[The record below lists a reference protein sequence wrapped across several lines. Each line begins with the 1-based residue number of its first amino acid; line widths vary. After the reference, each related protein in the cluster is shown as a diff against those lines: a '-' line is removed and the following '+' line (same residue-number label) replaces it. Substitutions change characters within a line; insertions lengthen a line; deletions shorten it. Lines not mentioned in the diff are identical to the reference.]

1 MKKNKKLVWAALSIV
16 LIAAIV
22 FVIMRFLGG
31 GAGGIDNQPEQKV
44 KGNSNVLA
52 AYFSWSGHG
61 QQMARWI
68 SDETGADLF
77 RIVPEEAYGEDYSEC
92 ADRAKDELDNGI
104 RPNLSEHIDADI
116 MAQYDT
122 IYLVFPV
129 WWYDLPMPVWTF
141 LEEYDLN
148 GKTIIPCFSHNG
160 SADGANSLNRVVEL
174 VNGTN
179 VLTDDALYIRG
190 SEVSSSENEVKDW
203 AGNVKINVIEN
214 E

>member
-1 MKKNKKLVWAALSIV
+1 MTKKRMVTFAIAIV
-16 LIAAIV
+16 ILIAAIIFAV
-22 FVIMRFLGG
+22 TRLLGG
-31 GAGGIDNQPEQKV
+31 GSGGIDNAPEQTV
-44 KGNSNVLA
+44 TGNSNTLV

-77 RIVPEEAYGEDYSEC
+77 RIVPSEAYGEDYSEC
-92 ADRAKDELDNGI
+92 ADRAKNELDNGI
-104 RPNLSEHIDADI
+104 RPELSEHIEAET

-141 LEEYDLN
+141 LEEYDLT

-160 SADGANSLNRVVEL
+160 SSNGANSVNRVSEL
-174 VNGTN
+174 ATGAN
-179 VLTDDALYIRG
+179 VLTDKALSISG
-190 SEVSSSENEVKDW
+190 NLVANSEKEVRDW
-203 AGNVKINVIEN
+203 ADNVLSN
-214 E
+214 

>member
-1 MKKNKKLVWAALSIV
+1 MKNKKLVWIALIIV
-16 LIAAIV
+16 LIVASV

-31 GAGGIDNQPEQKV
+31 GAAGIDNEPEQKV
-44 KGNSNVLA
+44 EGNSNVLV

-77 RIVPEEAYGEDYSEC
+77 RIVPEEPYGEDYSEC
-92 ADRAKDELDNGI
+92 ADRAKNELDNGI
-104 RPNLSEHIDADI
+104 RPALSEHIDADI
-116 MAQYDT
+116 MARYDT

-160 SADGANSLNRVVEL
+160 SSSGANSLNRVAEL
-174 VNGTN
+174 AAGAN
-179 VLTDDALYIRG
+179 VLTENALSIRG
-190 SEVSSSENEVKDW
+190 SDVSNSEAEVKNW
-203 AGNVKINVIEN
+203 AGNVSRDR
-214 E
+214 

>member
-1 MKKNKKLVWAALSIV
+1 MKNKKLVWIALIIV
-16 LIAAIV
+16 LIVAIV
-22 FVIMRFLGG
+22 FGIMRFLGG
-31 GAGGIDNQPEQKV
+31 GAAGIDNEPEQKV
-44 KGNSNVLA
+44 EGNSNVLV

-92 ADRAKDELDNGI
+92 ADRAKNELDNGI
-104 RPNLSEHIDADI
+104 RPALSEHIDADI

-160 SADGANSLNRVVEL
+160 SASGANSLNRVAEL
-174 VNGTN
+174 AVGAN
-179 VLTDDALYIRG
+179 VLTENALSIRG
-190 SEVSSSENEVKDW
+190 SDVSNSETEVKDW
-203 AGNVKINVIEN
+203 ASNVSGNR
-214 E
+214 

>member
-1 MKKNKKLVWAALSIV
+1 MAKKKKITIGIV
-16 LIAAIV
+16 VVILIAVIA
-22 FVIMRFLGG
+22 FVATRFLGG
-31 GAGGIDNQPEQKV
+31 GSGGIDNEPEQEV
-44 KGNSNVLA
+44 TGNSSTLV

-77 RIVPEEAYGEDYSEC
+77 RIVPTESYGEDYNKC
-92 ADRAKDELDNGI
+92 ADRAKNELDNGI
-104 RPNLSEHIDADI
+104 RPELSEHIDKEV

-141 LEEYDLN
+141 LEEYDLS

-160 SADGANSLNRVVEL
+160 SSSGANSVDRVAEL
-174 VNGTN
+174 AAGAN
-179 VLTDDALYIRG
+179 VLTDDVLSISGNSVADSEEEIR
-190 SEVSSSENEVKDW
+190 NW
-203 AGNVKINVIEN
+203 ADSVLNN
-214 E
+214 

>member
-1 MKKNKKLVWAALSIV
+1 MKNKKFAWIALIIV
-16 LIAAIV
+16 LIVAIV
-22 FVIMRFLGG
+22 FVIMRFLSG
-31 GAGGIDNQPEQKV
+31 GAAGIDNEPEQKV
-44 KGNSNVLA
+44 EGNSNVLV

-77 RIVPEEAYGEDYSEC
+77 RIVPEEPYGEDYSEC
-92 ADRAKDELDNGI
+92 ADRAKNELDNGI
-104 RPNLSEHIDADI
+104 RPALSEDIDADI

-141 LEEYDLN
+141 LEVYDLN

-160 SADGANSLNRVVEL
+160 SASGANSLNRVAEL
-174 VNGTN
+174 AAGAN
-179 VLTDDALYIRG
+179 VLTENALSIRG
-190 SEVSSSENEVKDW
+190 SDVSNSETEVKDW
-203 AGNVKINVIEN
+203 AGNVSGNR
-214 E
+214 